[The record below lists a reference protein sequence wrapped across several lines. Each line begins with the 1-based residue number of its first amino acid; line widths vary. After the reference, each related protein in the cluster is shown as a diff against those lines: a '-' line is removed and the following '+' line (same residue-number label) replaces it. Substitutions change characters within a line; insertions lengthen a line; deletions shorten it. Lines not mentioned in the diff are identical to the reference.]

1 MERAAQAVKE
11 RKGGFSK
18 ARDGLISDPALFLP
32 GPIEGY
38 QMMII
43 AAVLGRPV
51 SANAGV
57 HSVER
62 RVHLRLARQDRPSPA
77 DGTLAPVAPG
87 SKAEMLGWQ
96 FPSAPGPT
104 LWEIEQ
110 CQLWNKLRF

>member
-1 MERAAQAVKE
+1 MEHAAQAVKE
-11 RKGGFSK
+11 RKGRFSK
-18 ARDGLISDPALFLP
+18 ARDGLISNPALFLP

-51 SANAGV
+51 LLLANAGV

-87 SKAEMLGWQ
+87 SKAEMQDWQ

-104 LWEIEQ
+104 LVWESSVS
-110 CQLWNKLRF
+110 K